1 LLSFLFFLIFL
12 KNIFLFIL
20 NNTLME
26 KVINGHIHVTEPA
39 HVASAHTIGH
49 LLIGAT
55 LPLYAVN
62 TAIGNYYIKTH
73 EAIQSLIEQGRHE
86 VARLIEAN
94 TWGLDMYP
102 IPIAAC
108 EFVPA

>member
-1 LLSFLFFLIFL
+1 
-12 KNIFLFIL
+12 
-20 NNTLME
+20 MR
-26 KVINGHIHVTEPA
+26 KVIDGLIHVTEPA
-39 HVASAHTIGH
+39 NVSSAHTIGH

-86 VARLIEAN
+86 VAQLIEAN
-94 TWGLDMYP
+94 TWGLDVYP
-102 IPIAAC
+102 IPMHAC
-108 EFVPA
+108 KLVTD

>member
-1 LLSFLFFLIFL
+1 
-12 KNIFLFIL
+12 
-20 NNTLME
+20 ME
-26 KVINGHIHVTEPA
+26 KVINGHIRVTGPA
-39 HVASAHTIGH
+39 HVSSAHIIGH

-62 TAIGNYYIKTH
+62 TAAGNYYVKTR

-86 VARLIEAN
+86 VARLIEGN
-94 TWGLDMYP
+94 TWGTGLYP
-102 IPIAAC
+102 IPIHAC